1 MKIRKI
7 LICVLLCLMFSMTAF
22 SMTAFAAEGDEPD
35 PNAFTPG
42 GSGTVID
49 NVLEQNGKEF
59 YTIKTEDGNI
69 FYLVIDRLRANDN
82 VYFLNAVT
90 EKDLM
95 ALAEKSGKP
104 ITPGTPAGDNPGEE
118 KPEQPGQEKP
128 PAQKSGLDSNTTT
141 MIFVGIAVVAVGVI
155 GFYFKIV
162 KGKKNKKDDDEF
174 DEYDYDDDDNNS
186 DDDSDDDPED
196 D

>member
-1 MKIRKI
+1 MKIRKL
-7 LICVLLCLMFSMTAF
+7 LIAVLLCVMFSMTAF
-22 SMTAFAAEGDEPD
+22 GTTAFAAEGDPPD

-49 NVLEQNGKEF
+49 NVMEQNGKEF

-69 FYLVIDRLRANDN
+69 FYLVVDRMRETDN

-95 ALAEKSGKP
+95 ALAEKAGKP
-104 ITPGTPAGDNPGEE
+104 ITPGAESSENPNGDPEQKQPE
-118 KPEQPGQEKP
+118 QEKQKPENKGF
-128 PAQKSGLDSNTTT
+128 DTNTL
-141 MIFVGIAVVAVGVI
+141 IFVGIAVAAVGVI

-162 KGKKNKKDDDEF
+162 KGKKNKKADDDF
-174 DEYDYDDDDNNS
+174 DEYE
-186 DDDSDDDPED
+186 DDDSDNSDDPDDEPED
-196 D
+196 E

>member
-1 MKIRKI
+1 VKIKK
-7 LICVLLCLMFSMTAF
+7 LIITVLMGVMFCMTAF
-22 SMTAFAAEGDEPD
+22 GITAYAAEDDFD

-49 NVLEQNGKEF
+49 NVIEQNGKEF

-69 FYLVIDRLRANDN
+69 FYLIVDRLRDTDN

-95 ALAEKSGKP
+95 ALAEKAGKP
-104 ITPGTPAGDNPGEE
+104 ITPGVVGNENPGEE
-118 KPEQPGQEKP
+118 NPGQQQPGQEKP
-128 PAQKSGLDSNTTT
+128 PSEKSSFDNGTL
-141 MIFVGIAVVAVGVI
+141 IFVGIAVVVVGVI

-162 KGKKNKKDDDEF
+162 KGKKNKKDDDDF
-174 DEYDYDDDDNNS
+174 DEYEDDDDDNS
-186 DDDSDDDPED
+186 DDDSDDEPD
-196 D
+196 DD